1 MADHRAKE
9 PHELVINWD
18 RKQGPKDMHL
28 SPRNLSSSVHLSA
41 PLMGS
46 TMRRCAQPGSRRGRV
61 TPAVPFELETL
72 MSKSLSAAAI
82 AALVILAAP
91 SAHAEINRLTMVST
105 TLVYESQDIANRA
118 GASKMLRRIELA
130 AQKLCTPTSPA
141 ATPTSP
147 HAMACRR
154 AAVAKAVDSL
164 AAPLVSAAYAGQRPV
179 DLASR

>member
-1 MADHRAKE
+1 
-9 PHELVINWD
+9 
-18 RKQGPKDMHL
+18 MHL
-28 SPRNLSSSVHLSA
+28 SPRNLSTGVRLSA
-41 PLMGS
+41 PLLDS

-61 TPAVPFELETL
+61 TRAFLQPFPFELETL
-72 MSKSLSAAAI
+72 MSKPFSAAAI